1 MSYLV
6 FIISVGLFALFG
18 SGGPLHRD
26 RWFHSLNDRVDAL
39 ELDIW
44 PSLLLRVLAP
54 VLALWLFLALLDL
67 FFGALATGLAGV
79 VVLYVAWGRGDYPTD
94 IERFLARARVGD
106 LEGADMLLN
115 ERARESEQDEAD
127 GSAGMRDFAYRGYSR
142 WFPSVLYYL
151 MLGPLAAITYRLVY
165 LANERS
171 DGRFET
177 AMRML
182 DWLPARLLLVTFSV
196 LGDFEHTRRALTT
209 EAFDQT
215 ISTDALLALGIE
227 RAWRVETE
235 GQDEAESTVVAV
247 EATQKAINLSTAV
260 WVAVVSVIALF

>member
-18 SGGPLHRD
+18 SGGLLHRD
-26 RWFHSLNDRVDAL
+26 RWFYSLNDRVDAL

-54 VLALWLFLALLDL
+54 VAALWLFLSLLDL
-67 FFGALATGLAGV
+67 FFGELAAGLAAAV
-79 VVLYVAWGRGDYPTD
+79 LLYVALGRGDYPTD

-106 LEGADMLLN
+106 LEGADMLLS
-115 ERARESEQDEAD
+115 ERARQSEQDEAD
-127 GSAGMRDFAYRGYSR
+127 KSTGMRDFAYSGYSR
-142 WFPSVLYYL
+142 WFPPVLYYL

-165 LANERS
+165 SANEQS

-235 GQDEAESTVVAV
+235 GQDEAESTVAAV

>member
-18 SGGPLHRD
+18 SAGPLHRN

-54 VLALWLFLALLDL
+54 VFALWLLLVLLDL
-67 FFGALATGLAGV
+67 FFGGLAEGLAGV
-79 VVLYVAWGRGDYPTD
+79 VLLYVAWGRGDYPTD

-106 LEGADMLLN
+106 IEGADMLLS
-115 ERARESEQDEAD
+115 ERARQSDQDEAN
-127 GSAGMRDFAYRGYSR
+127 GSRGMRDFCYRGYSR
-142 WFPSVLYYL
+142 WFPPVLYYL
-151 MLGPLAAITYRLVY
+151 MLGPLAAVTYRLVD

-171 DGRFET
+171 DGRFEA
-177 AMRML
+177 AMHML

-215 ISTDALLALGIE
+215 ISTDALLAHGVK

>member
-6 FIISVGLFALFG
+6 FITSVGLFALFG

-54 VLALWLFLALLDL
+54 VFGLWLFMALLDL
-67 FFGALATGLAGV
+67 FFGELAEGLAGV
-79 VVLYVAWGRGDYPTD
+79 VMLYVAWGRGDYPTD

-106 LEGADMLLN
+106 LEGADMLLSD
-115 ERARESEQDEAD
+115 RARQSVQDEAD
-127 GSAGMRDFAYRGYSR
+127 EPRGMRDFSYHGYSR
-142 WFPSVLYYL
+142 WFPAVFYYL
-151 MLGPLAAITYRLVY
+151 ILGPLGAITYRLVY

-171 DGRFET
+171 DGRFEA

-215 ISTDALLALGIE
+215 ISTDALLAHGIE
-227 RAWRVETE
+227 LSWRVEAE
-235 GQDEAESTVVAV
+235 GRDEAESTVVAV
-247 EATQKAINLSTAV
+247 EATQKAINLSTAA
-260 WVAVVSVIALF
+260 WVALVSVIALF

>member
-39 ELDIW
+39 ELGIW

-54 VLALWLFLALLDL
+54 VLALWLSLSLLDL
-67 FFGALATGLAGV
+67 FFGTLATGLAGV

-106 LEGADMLLN
+106 LEGADMLLS
-115 ERARESEQDEAD
+115 ERAHQSDQVEAE
-127 GSAGMRDFAYRGYSR
+127 GQGMRDFAYRGYSR

-182 DWLPARLLLVTFSV
+182 DCSRETAWSLSV

-215 ISTDALLALGIE
+215 ISTDALLALEME
-227 RAWRVETE
+227 RAWRWR
-235 GQDEAESTVVAV
+235 QKAKMAESTVVAV
-247 EATQKAINLSTAV
+247 EGPKSDQFSTAV